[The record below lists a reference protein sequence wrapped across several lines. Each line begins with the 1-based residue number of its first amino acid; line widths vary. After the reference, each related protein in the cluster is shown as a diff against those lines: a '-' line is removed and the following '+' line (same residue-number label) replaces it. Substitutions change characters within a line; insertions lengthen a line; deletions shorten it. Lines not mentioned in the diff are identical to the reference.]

1 MCMGFNGRN
10 IFGAQLNRNYRAGA
24 KIVDNFTKGALLG
37 GFLAADY
44 VYRKSQQPKTNYRPL
59 TIREKQELEELE
71 MQLATPFSF
80 TKTITLHSIFNI
92 LVFVAP
98 LLGILLYSYDW
109 WMVFCVLTSGFLEF
123 VLDWPAILLPDNIK
137 SDWIFDKNNEQ
148 KQKKQI
154 KTLLWLAIFTNIILI
169 ILNSYPFLFQ
179 SSKIVPYPYEGGVL
193 VSLMTIFL
201 YFMNCSLIYEN
212 AKILSDLDKYF
223 EHNIS
228 KFSKISSHK
237 DIHNSNAQ
245 LNVQANN
252 ISESVNN
259 SIEQI
264 QTYIDRCNSEHI
276 SLELI
281 KANIRILNAMTDSYK
296 RGYSELT
303 NRILEQRLEEKIN
316 SAKRDF
322 VKRECK
328 LAIDILYMLKSN
340 NVDKVIEY
348 LRQKYPV

>member
-1 MCMGFNGRN
+1 MGYRRGW
-10 IFGAQLNRNYRAGA
+10 GPDLNRSFRAGSKLA
-24 KIVDNFTKGALLG
+24 DDITKGLLLG
-37 GFLAADY
+37 GLVGTDY
-44 VYRKSQQPKTNYRPL
+44 IYRKTQQPRTQYRPL
-59 TIREKQELEELE
+59 TKGELQELEKWEL
-71 MQLATPFSF
+71 QHAKPFSF
-80 TKTITLHSIFNI
+80 TKTIILHSIFNI

-109 WMVFCVLTSGFLEF
+109 WMFFSVLTSGFLEF
-123 VLDWPAILLPDNIK
+123 VLDWPAILLPDNIR
-137 SDWIFDKNNEQ
+137 SDWKFDKNNEQ

-154 KTLLWLAIFTNIILI
+154 KILLWLAIFTNIILI

-212 AKILSDLDKYF
+212 AKILSNLDKYF

-264 QTYIDRCNSEHI
+264 QAYIDRCNSEQI

>member
-1 MCMGFNGRN
+1 MGYRRGW
-10 IFGAQLNRNYRAGA
+10 GPDLNRSFRAGSKLA
-24 KIVDNFTKGALLG
+24 DDITKGLLLG
-37 GFLAADY
+37 GLVGADY
-44 VYRKSQQPKTNYRPL
+44 IYRKTQQPRTQYRPL
-59 TIREKQELEELE
+59 TKGELQELEKWEL
-71 MQLATPFSF
+71 QHAKPFSF
-80 TKTITLHSIFNI
+80 TKTIILHSIFSI
-92 LVFVAP
+92 FVFVAP

-109 WMVFCVLTSGFLEF
+109 WMFFCVLTSGFLEF
-123 VLDWPAILLPDNIK
+123 VLDWPATLLPDNIR
-137 SDWIFDKNNEQ
+137 SDWKFDKNNEQ

-154 KTLLWLAIFTNIILI
+154 KILLWLSIITNVILVV
-169 ILNSYPFLFQ
+169 LNSYPFLFQ

-228 KFSKISSHK
+228 KFSKIRSHK

-245 LNVQANN
+245 LNAQANN

-264 QTYIDRCNSEHI
+264 QAYIDRCNSEQI
-276 SLELI
+276 SLEII

-296 RGYSELT
+296 KGYSELT
-303 NRILEQRLEEKIN
+303 NRILEQRLEDKIN

-328 LAIDILYMLKSN
+328 LAIDLLYMLKSN

>member
-1 MCMGFNGRN
+1 MGYRRGW
-10 IFGAQLNRNYRAGA
+10 GPDLNRSFRAGSKLA
-24 KIVDNFTKGALLG
+24 DDITKGLLLGGLVGADYIYRKTQQPRTQYRPFTKGEL
-37 GFLAADY
+37 
-44 VYRKSQQPKTNYRPL
+44 
-59 TIREKQELEELE
+59 QELEKWEL
-71 MQLATPFSF
+71 QHAKPFSF
-80 TKTITLHSIFNI
+80 TKTIILHSIFSI
-92 LVFVAP
+92 FVFVAP

-109 WMVFCVLTSGFLEF
+109 WMFFCVLTSGFLEF
-123 VLDWPAILLPDNIK
+123 VLDWPAILLPDNIR
-137 SDWIFDKNNEQ
+137 SDWRFDKNNEQ

-154 KTLLWLAIFTNIILI
+154 KTLLWLAVFTNIILI

-179 SSKIVPYPYEGGVL
+179 SSKIIPCPYEGGIL
-193 VSLMTIFL
+193 VTLMTIFL
-201 YFMNCSLIYEN
+201 YFMNGSLIYEN
-212 AKILSDLDKYF
+212 AKILRELDKYF
-223 EHNIS
+223 EHNIN
-228 KFSKISSHK
+228 KFSKIRSHK
-237 DIHNSNAQ
+237 DIHNSNDQ
-245 LNVQANN
+245 LNVQDNN

-264 QTYIDRCNSEHI
+264 QAYIDRCNSEQI
-276 SLELI
+276 SLEII
-281 KANIRILNAMTDSYK
+281 KANIRILNAMADSYK

>member
-1 MCMGFNGRN
+1 MGYRRGW
-10 IFGAQLNRNYRAGA
+10 GPDLNRSFRAGSKLA
-24 KIVDNFTKGALLG
+24 DDITKGLLLG
-37 GFLAADY
+37 GLVGADY
-44 VYRKSQQPKTNYRPL
+44 IYRKTQQPRTQYRSL
-59 TIREKQELEELE
+59 TKGELQELEKWEL
-71 MQLATPFSF
+71 QHAKPFNF
-80 TKTITLHSIFNI
+80 TKTIMLHSIFSI
-92 LVFVAP
+92 FVFVAP

-109 WMVFCVLTSGFLEF
+109 WMFFCVLTSGFLEF
-123 VLDWPAILLPDNIK
+123 VLDWPAILLPDNIR
-137 SDWIFDKNNEQ
+137 SDWKFDENNEQ

-179 SSKIVPYPYEGGVL
+179 SSKIIPCPYEGGIL
-193 VSLMTIFL
+193 VTLMTIFL
-201 YFMNCSLIYEN
+201 YFMNGSLIYEN
-212 AKILSDLDKYF
+212 AKILRELDKYF
-223 EHNIS
+223 EHNIN
-228 KFSKISSHK
+228 KFSEIRSHK
-237 DIHNSNAQ
+237 DIHNSNDQ
-245 LNVQANN
+245 HNVQANN

-264 QTYIDRCNSEHI
+264 QTYIDRCNSEQI
-276 SLELI
+276 SLEII

-296 RGYSELT
+296 RGYLELT

-316 SAKRDF
+316 LAKRDF

-328 LAIDILYMLKSN
+328 IAIDILYMLKSN